1 MCDKIF
7 VLDVI
12 KIRTVLREKAGVHVK
27 KEISWIVKNKY
38 IYLLL
43 VPGVLYFII
52 FKYWP
57 IYGLQLAFKS
67 FKAGLGVSG
76 SPWVGLTHFKNLVGN
91 SDFLRALINTVIL
104 SLMKVLCGFPL
115 PIILTLLLNELR
127 SKSYK
132 SVLQTVYTFPHFL
145 SWVVLSGMCFTL
157 FSGSGMINQLLE
169 RLGMEHQ
176 SVLTSPGQFRWLLVF
191 SAMWKESGWST
202 ILYLAA
208 IAGIDESIYEAARID
223 GANRLQKILY
233 ITLPGISSM
242 IIVNLILSLSHVM
255 EAGYEQVFNMYN
267 STVYATADI
276 LDTYVY
282 RISFQQAPDYGFS
295 TAVGLFKGVTNMII
309 VLSVNKVV
317 KLFGQ
322 KGIV

>member
-1 MCDKIF
+1 MIE
-7 VLDVI
+7 
-12 KIRTVLREKAGVHVK
+12 IRTVVRENVGVQLK
-27 KEISWIVKNKY
+27 KEVNWILKNKY

-43 VPGVLYFII
+43 LPGVLFFVI
-52 FKYWP
+52 FRYWP
-57 IYGLQLAFKS
+57 IYGLQLAFKT
-67 FKAGLGVSG
+67 FKAGLGVTG
-76 SPWVGLTHFKNLVGN
+76 SPWVGLAHFKNLVGN
-91 SDFLRALINTVIL
+91 AGFSRALVNTVIL
-104 SLMKVLCGFPL
+104 SLMKVVCGFPL
-115 PIILTLLLNELR
+115 PILLTLLLNELR

-132 SVLQTVYTFPHFL
+132 STLQTIYTFPHFL
-145 SWVVLSGMCFTL
+145 SWVILSGMCFNL
-157 FSGSGMINQLLE
+157 LSSSGMINQVLQ
-169 RLGMEHQ
+169 RLGLEHQ
-176 SVLTSPGQFRWLLVF
+176 SVMTNPGQFRWLLVF

-208 IAGIDESIYEAARID
+208 IAGIDEAIYEAARID
-223 GANRLQKILY
+223 GANRLQRILY

-242 IIVNLILSLSHVM
+242 IIVNLILSLSNVM

-282 RISFQQAPDYGFS
+282 RISFQQTPDYGFS
-295 TAVGLFKGVTNMII
+295 TAVGMFKGVTNMII

-317 KLFGQ
+317 KMFGQ